1 MGEWVKKQK
10 EIIVA
15 IFKLQEEKTKQIAK
29 EEIKRVKESL
39 RTSIAMET
47 KKVFDQHFAQTLE
60 EQKNKIKSF
69 QENFTFLNQNVVQL
83 VENRKTVED
92 QISKLA
98 RSFDRTQQKLASLR
112 AATATQSHETHSECG
127 GDCVGTSPN
136 PEKRFEGK
144 VFE

>member
-1 MGEWVKKQK
+1 MGP
-10 EIIVA
+10 
-15 IFKLQEEKTKQIAK
+15 KTKGKFCVHFQTPGGK
-29 EEIKRVKESL
+29 NQTNSQGGNKKVKDSL

-92 QISKLA
+92 QMSKLA
-98 RSFDRTQQKLASLR
+98 RSFDRTQQDMASLR
-112 AATATQSHETHSECG
+112 AATATQNDGPHL
-127 GDCVGTSPN
+127 
-136 PEKRFEGK
+136 
-144 VFE
+144 